1 MHGGLY
7 SGAFESPLQSLIVR
21 STNVSATAPARPYP
35 SLLALR
41 TGVVRGL
48 RCLDLTTPRA
58 TYVMRSILAAWLA
71 LVLAFVLDLHA
82 PYAAAS
88 SVLLVINP
96 VQGAVIGKGIW
107 RVIGTLVGMFA
118 AFVLM
123 SAFGQMPWLFLLGF
137 GLWLGACVAVMTL
150 LRHFRAYG
158 ATLAGYTVGLA
169 AYGAMQNP
177 QLTFDQVMGRGASV
191 LIGVASLGVVSAL
204 FSRRG
209 TRSRL
214 TAQLHRLAAS
224 AAGVLARD
232 IQALQDPGRQGGKA
246 LDAGRR
252 SLIVDIYAVDDL
264 LALGKAESADLARR
278 AATVRRAMVS
288 LFSALVGGVAPM
300 RPGGASLQALAALQ
314 PAWEQAWRQASEALA
329 RDPGPGGLDLAARSL
344 SAMRARLAQTL
355 AAATTDDPRAHAV
368 LMIAGDR
375 LIEQLDDYLE
385 VLAGIAVLHQ
395 HQHRRPAAAPV
406 PVPFHRDTGAALQN
420 GLRALLTVLLGGA
433 FWMAT
438 GWSNGNL
445 MLAGLAAAC
454 GLLSTAPNPALGA
467 VALIQGTIAAVVM
480 AFLCA
485 FLVLPQVSGLP
496 LLLVVLA
503 LFWLPGVY
511 ASAMPRYGLAGVAYL
526 VAFTTLVATDNPM
539 RYDVASF
546 LNGAVAWILVAFFT
560 LLGFRIVLPRN
571 PSRDMARLRLAIRDG
586 ALALLRGGRADAR
599 AWQWRQQHR
608 TAQLGAL
615 LRTRPDAMDRAIAD
629 ALASIHL
636 GRELLRLRQ
645 GWRRMP
651 ADARPRR
658 LLAVALRHM
667 RRRAGE
673 PRLAARHARRAAQSL
688 SRLPPGDGAAPA
700 DIGRSRAMLLDI
712 AALLEDHADY
722 FSRRPGR
729 PSHAQ

>member
-7 SGAFESPLQSLIVR
+7 SGASESPLKSFIVR

-107 RVIGTLVGMFA
+107 RVIGTLVGMLA

-123 SAFGQMPWLFLLGF
+123 SAFGQMPRLFLLGF
-137 GLWLGACVAVMTL
+137 GLWLGACVAAMTL

-209 TRSRL
+209 ARSRL

-224 AAGVLARD
+224 AASVLARD
-232 IQALQDPGRQGGKA
+232 IQAFQDPGRQGGKA

-355 AAATTDDPRAHAV
+355 AATAPDELRAHAV

-375 LIEQLDDYLE
+375 LIEQLEDYLE
-385 VLAGIAVLHQ
+385 VLAGIAVL

-571 PSRDMARLRLAIRDG
+571 PSRDMARLRLAIRDD

-688 SRLPPGDGAAPA
+688 SRLPPADGAAPA

>member
-7 SGAFESPLQSLIVR
+7 SGAFESPLQSFIVR
-21 STNVSATAPARPYP
+21 STNVSAATPARSCP
-35 SLLALR
+35 SLLALW

-71 LVLAFVLDLHA
+71 LVLAFLLDLHA

-107 RVIGTLVGMFA
+107 RVIGTLVGMLA

-137 GLWLGACVAVMTL
+137 GLWLGACVAAMTL

-209 TRSRL
+209 ARSRL

-329 RDPGPGGLDLAARSL
+329 REPGPGGLDLAARSL

-395 HQHRRPAAAPV
+395 HRRPAAAPV
-406 PVPFHRDTGAALQN
+406 PVPFHRDTWAALQN

-480 AFLCA
+480 AFPCA

-571 PSRDMARLRLAIRDG
+571 PSRDMARLRLAIRDD
-586 ALALLRGGRADAR
+586 ALALLRGGRANAR

-615 LRTRPDAMDRAIAD
+615 LRTRPDAIDRAIAD

-645 GWRRMP
+645 GWRRLP

-688 SRLPPGDGAAPA
+688 LRLPPVDGAAPA